1 MNPSEQISYKNIL
14 SIAVPMMI
22 MGLSMTVV
30 NLTDTAFLGQL
41 GPVELGG
48 AGNAGLTY
56 MLLIM
61 VGMGFSSGVQI
72 IIARRNGE
80 KLYLSIGTLVH
91 HTLLFMLLYGVLLQ
105 LFLINGLPTVLP
117 FITESDA
124 VASIIERFLNYRSW
138 GLYFNFI
145 NVTIMALL
153 VGTANTKILG
163 IVTPIAAVLNIVL
176 DYTLIF
182 GNWGFPAL
190 GVEGAAIAS
199 NIAEGASSVLLVLYL
214 IFSYP
219 HQKYELFSKLK
230 IQLSVYQNILKT
242 ASPLMIQNFVSFF
255 SWFAFFM
262 LIEGLGE
269 RELAASHISRS
280 IYMVLIIPVF
290 GLGDADNSLTGNLM
304 GENRSD
310 LVLKMVGRVCL
321 LSIGFAVLFQPII
334 WFGGMHLLTP
344 FSSDTETL
352 NLALPV
358 LQVIAFVLFVFGV
371 VIVGF
376 RAVSGTGRTLTALFI
391 EVVVVSFYLM
401 VTYYLTTKSGIE
413 LYEVW
418 YAEFAYF
425 IAFGLLIFGY
435 LWKGDWQS
443 SKV

>member
-1 MNPSEQISYKNIL
+1 
-14 SIAVPMMI
+14 MMI

-61 VGMGFSSGVQI
+61 IGMGFSSGVQI

-80 KLYLSIGTLVH
+80 KHFNAIGTLVH
-91 HTLLFMLLYGVLLQ
+91 HTLLFLMLYGILLQ
-105 LFLINGLPTVLP
+105 LFLILGLPSVLP

-124 VASIIERFLNYRSW
+124 VAAIIERFLNYRSW

-145 NVTIMALL
+145 NVTVMALL
-153 VGTANTKILG
+153 VGTANTKILS
-163 IVTPIAAVLNIVL
+163 IVMPIAAVLNIFL
-176 DYTLIF
+176 DYCLIF
-182 GNWGFPAL
+182 GNLGFPAL

-199 NIAEGASSVLLVLYL
+199 NIAEGASSIMLVFYL
-214 IFSYP
+214 IFYYP
-219 HQKYELFSKLK
+219 HQKYELFYKVK
-230 IQLSVYQNILKT
+230 IQLSVYFSVLKT

-255 SWFAFFM
+255 SWFAFFT

-269 RELAASHISRS
+269 RELAASHICRS

-290 GLGDADNSLTGNLM
+290 GLGDAANALTGNLM

-310 LVLKMVGRVCL
+310 LVLKMVGRVCA
-321 LSIGFAVLFQPII
+321 LSVGFALLFQPII
-334 WFGGMHLLTP
+334 WFGAAHLLTP
-344 FSSDTETL
+344 FSNDAQTL

-358 LQVIAFVLFVFGV
+358 LKVIAFVLFLFGV

-391 EVVVVSFYLM
+391 EVVVVAFYLV

-413 LYEVW
+413 LYQVW

-425 IAFGLLIFGY
+425 IAFGILIFGY
-435 LWKGDWQS
+435 LWKGNWQS